1 MLLSLTLVKEQDLGR
16 RLLGS
21 GGRNGKKH
29 NGGRGERRRK
39 SKGER
44 EEEEIEEEGEEEEE
58 ALNGGKE
65 KRAEG
70 PGSLTGKEVGTE
82 GGRGKGRTEEFRPA
96 QSSTTLTPCFV
107 SSLLP
112 S

>member
-21 GGRNGKKH
+21 GGMNGGKH
-29 NGGRGERRRK
+29 NGGRGVRRTK

-44 EEEEIEEEGEEEEE
+44 EEEKEEEGEEEGEEEEE
-58 ALNGGKE
+58 TLNGRKE

-70 PGSLTGKEVGTE
+70 PGSLTGKEVGAE
-82 GGRGKGRTEEFRPA
+82 
-96 QSSTTLTPCFV
+96 
-107 SSLLP
+107 
-112 S
+112 

>member
-39 SKGER
+39 SKGEK
-44 EEEEIEEEGEEEEE
+44 EEEEEEEEGEEGEEEEE

-70 PGSLTGKEVGTE
+70 LGNLTGKEVGAE
-82 GGRGKGRTEEFRPA
+82 
-96 QSSTTLTPCFV
+96 
-107 SSLLP
+107 
-112 S
+112 